1 MIIVLGLGPGDANL
15 LTREAWEVL
24 AASERVYLRTRHHP
38 TVASLPPHLAL
49 HDFDHLYDGAASFD
63 DVYAQIAEAV
73 IEAARTSPPDV
84 VYAVPGHP
92 LVGEASVRLILSRAR
107 RLGIPTRIVAGL
119 SFIEPVLEQ
128 LVEAALGTPDSS
140 STILLPPVTDPLDGL
155 QICDAFE
162 IAALHHPPLNPD
174 KPALIA
180 QVYSRAVA
188 SDVKLTLMNQYP
200 PSHRAIIVRGGGN
213 KRGQTKA
220 REGCEPSSNVPGCH
234 AVTLAELDHADL
246 FDHLTSLYVPPL
258 PQPGGFE
265 SLHETIAHLRAPE
278 GCPWDREQTHESLRS
293 TLLEEAYEVLT
304 AIDAGDLD
312 ALREELGDLLL
323 NIVLQAQIAT
333 EAEEFRMSDVIAEV
347 NAKLRRRHPHV
358 FGDVVVNDAGEVIA
372 NWHAIKRQEK
382 AVKGEEA
389 GSVLDGIAPALPA
402 LAQAQKIAHRAER
415 AGFRWD
421 SHADRL
427 AKVREEL
434 EEVVN
439 ARDNAHR
446 AEEIGDLLFTIADWA
461 DGYGIDAETA
471 AREANLK
478 FARRFRAL
486 ERVVRERG
494 LDMSAM
500 NQAEMLAIWHEIKGR
515 E

>member
-1 MIIVLGLGPGDANL
+1 
-15 LTREAWEVL
+15 VL
-24 AASERVYLRTRHHP
+24 AASKRAYLRTRHHP
-38 TVASLPPHLAL
+38 TVAGLPPHLVL
-49 HDFDHLYDGAASFD
+49 HDFDHLYEGAASFD

-73 IEAARTSPPDV
+73 IEAARSSPADV

-92 LVGEASVRLILSRAR
+92 LVGEASVRLILSHAR

-119 SFIEPVLEQ
+119 SFIEPVLER
-128 LVEAALGTPDSS
+128 LAEAAPEALDSPPAAPLP
-140 STILLPPVTDPLDGL
+140 LLAADPLDGL
-155 QICDAFE
+155 QIGDALE

-188 SDVKLTLMNQYP
+188 SDLKLTLMNQYP
-200 PSHRAIIVRGGGN
+200 PSHRAVIVRG
-213 KRGQTKA
+213 RADGQPEAGTSDPP
-220 REGCEPSSNVPGCH
+220 RCH

-258 PQPGGFE
+258 PRPGGFE
-265 SLHETIAHLRAPE
+265 SLQETIAHLRAPE
-278 GCPWDREQTHESLRS
+278 GCPWDREQTHESLRG
-293 TLLEEAYEVLT
+293 TLLEETYEVLT
-304 AIDAGDLD
+304 AIDSGDLD
-312 ALREELGDLLL
+312 ALKEELGDLLL
-323 NIVLQAQIAT
+323 NVVLQAQIAT
-333 EAEEFRMSDVIAEV
+333 EAEEFRMSDVIAEL

-358 FGDVVVNDAGEVIA
+358 FSDVVVNDAGQVIA
-372 NWHAIKRQEK
+372 NWYAIKRHEK
-382 AVKGEEA
+382 ASRGEAA
-389 GSVLDGIAPALPA
+389 GSALDGIAPALPA
-402 LAQAQKIAHRAER
+402 LAQAQKIAHRAEK

-421 SHADRL
+421 HHDDRL

-439 ARDNAHR
+439 ARDQIHR
-446 AEEIGDLLFTIADWA
+446 AEEIGDLLFTIANWA
-461 DGYGIDAETA
+461 DGYGIDAEAA
-471 AREANLK
+471 ARQANLK

-486 ERVVRERG
+486 ERIIRERG

-500 NQAEMLAIWHEIKGR
+500 SQAEMLTIWREIKTA

>member
-1 MIIVLGLGPGDANL
+1 MITLLGLGPGDANL

-24 AASERVYLRTRHHP
+24 AASERAYVRTRHHP
-38 TVASLPPHLAL
+38 AVAGLPPQLAL
-49 HDFDHLYDGAASFD
+49 HDFDHLYEGAASFD
-63 DVYAQIAEAV
+63 DVYARIAEAV
-73 IEAARTSPPDV
+73 IEVARTSSAGV
-84 VYAVPGHP
+84 IYAVPGHP
-92 LVGEASVRLILSRAR
+92 LVGEASVRLILGRAR
-107 RLGIPTRIVAGL
+107 QLGIPTRIVAGL
-119 SFIEPVLEQ
+119 SFIEPVLER
-128 LVEAALGTPDSS
+128 LAEAAPGTLD
-140 STILLPPVTDPLDGL
+140 LPTADPLDGL
-155 QICDAFE
+155 QICDALE

-174 KPALIA
+174 KPALVA

-188 SDVKLTLMNQYP
+188 SDLKLTLMNQYP
-200 PSHRAIIVRGGGN
+200 PLHRVVVVRGGQDG
-213 KRGQTKA
+213 R
-220 REGCEPSSNVPGCH
+220 REAAVSSPSACR
-234 AVTLAELDHADL
+234 AVTLAELDHAEL

-258 PQPGGFE
+258 PRPGGFE
-265 SLHETIAHLRAPE
+265 SLQETIAHLRAPE
-278 GCPWDREQTHESLRS
+278 GCPWDREQTHESLRG

-312 ALREELGDLLL
+312 ALKEELGDLLL

-333 EAEEFRMSDVIAEV
+333 EAEEFRMSDVVAEV

-358 FGDVVVNDAGEVIA
+358 FGDVVVNDASEVVA
-372 NWHAIKRQEK
+372 NWHAIKRQERE
-382 AVKGEEA
+382 VKGKET
-389 GSVLDGIAPALPA
+389 GSALDGIAPTLPA

-434 EEVVN
+434 QEAVN

-446 AEEIGDLLFTIADWA
+446 AEEIGDLLFTIANWA
-461 DGYGIDAETA
+461 DGYGIDVEA
-471 AREANLK
+471 AVREANLK
-478 FARRFRAL
+478 FSRRFRAL
-486 ERVVRERG
+486 ERIIRDRG

-500 NQAEMLAIWHEIKGR
+500 SQAELWAIWREIKAG